1 MWLRTGPVLLG
12 FCSMPTV
19 SFVLPPTPILASVNC
34 RATCTADFRVPVVTG
49 HGGSTGPG
57 AKPLQRR
64 SYTRIAPKSCR
75 CCCNFC
81 RGVSH
86 AFGGA
91 STSRAT
97 IGTRLA
103 SREGNHV
110 SANTPSDAIPA
121 FASNDGVSYLRN
133 PDTASEIWLVGV
145 VHGQESSVELSK
157 SVVRTT
163 RPQVVMLE
171 LDSSR
176 LDDLPPGKAQKAEDG
191 LTWFMPEKQPD
202 NAVAQGVTLESDGDD
217 VELSRGARWKGPL
230 AFMSSS
236 RAKSL
241 VGAMKAIIDVFEE
254 EEVSEME
261 VAVLEAQACGAQI
274 LLGDRDFEE
283 TKRRLVAAGLADTVG
298 DERLDDPEAL
308 LNDSMSVSNRKKFAG
323 LDLRKPETREAAG
336 EHYAAM
342 KRLSNQR
349 ALEAMVPERD
359 EVMARNLMTLKGKTI
374 TVALVGLFHVD
385 GIERILKHNG
395 WNHGPA

>member
-1 MWLRTGPVLLG
+1 VNGGGHRG
-12 FCSMPTV
+12 F
-19 SFVLPPTPILASVNC
+19 
-34 RATCTADFRVPVVTG
+34 
-49 HGGSTGPG
+49 TGPG
-57 AKPLQRR
+57 AEPLQ
-64 SYTRIAPKSCR
+64 YRIAPRRCR
-75 CCCNFC
+75 GCCNFC
-81 RGVSH
+81 GGMSH

-91 STSRAT
+91 PTSRAT
-97 IGTRLA
+97 MSMRKA
-103 SREGNHV
+103 SYEGNHV
-110 SANTPSDAIPA
+110 SSNTSPEAIPA

-133 PDTASEIWLVGV
+133 PDTGSEIWLVGV
-145 VHGQESSVELSK
+145 VHGQEASVELSK

-202 NAVAQGVTLESDGDD
+202 NAVAQGVTLEGGGED
-217 VELSRGARWKGPL
+217 VELSRGERWKGPF

-236 RAKSL
+236 RAKSF
-241 VGAMKAIIDVFEE
+241 VGAMKAIIDVLEE

-261 VAVLEAQACGAQI
+261 VAVLEAQACGAWV

-308 LNDSMSVSNRKKFAG
+308 LNDSMSLSNRKKFAG
-323 LDLRKPETREAAG
+323 LDLRKPETRETAG

-359 EVMARNLMTLKGKTI
+359 EVMARNLMTLKGKPI

-385 GIERILKHNG
+385 GIERILKRNG